1 MIYKLAGRQIRLLRN
16 QHDITQKDFAE
27 KINSS
32 QNYLSDVE
40 TGKKRPSLDYYITIA
55 NFFKVSLDYIFQDS
69 LDMKKNVI
77 IDNVILKMSYMND
90 EDQKFVLRLI
100 ESLEEYKKFLK
111 KHDCYIAGNTEE
123 LRNRKKMFCKAL

>member
-69 LDMKKNVI
+69 WDMKKNVI

-100 ESLEEYKKFLK
+100 ESLEEYKHSNNK
-111 KHDCYIAGNTEE
+111 E
-123 LRNRKKMFCKAL
+123 

>member
-100 ESLEEYKKFLK
+100 ESLEEYKNSKNK
-111 KHDCYIAGNTEE
+111 EQ
-123 LRNRKKMFCKAL
+123 

>member
-100 ESLEEYKKFLK
+100 ESLEEYKHSNNK
-111 KHDCYIAGNTEE
+111 E
-123 LRNRKKMFCKAL
+123 

>member
-77 IDNVILKMSYMND
+77 IDNVILKMSYMNH
-90 EDQKFVLRLI
+90 EDQKFALRLI
-100 ESLEEYKKFLK
+100 ESLEEYKHSNNK
-111 KHDCYIAGNTEE
+111 E
-123 LRNRKKMFCKAL
+123 

>member
-77 IDNVILKMSYMND
+77 IDNVILKMSYMNH
-90 EDQKFVLRLI
+90 EDQNFVLRLI
-100 ESLEEYKKFLK
+100 ESLEEYKHSNNK
-111 KHDCYIAGNTEE
+111 E
-123 LRNRKKMFCKAL
+123 

>member
-32 QNYLSDVE
+32 QNYLSDLE

-100 ESLEEYKKFLK
+100 ESLEEYKHTNNK
-111 KHDCYIAGNTEE
+111 E
-123 LRNRKKMFCKAL
+123 

>member
-40 TGKKRPSLDYYITIA
+40 TCKKRPSLDYYITIA
-55 NFFKVSLDYIFQDS
+55 NFFTVSAFFDS
-69 LDMKKNVI
+69 IMIV
-77 IDNVILKMSYMND
+77 
-90 EDQKFVLRLI
+90 R
-100 ESLEEYKKFLK
+100 ES
-111 KHDCYIAGNTEE
+111 
-123 LRNRKKMFCKAL
+123 